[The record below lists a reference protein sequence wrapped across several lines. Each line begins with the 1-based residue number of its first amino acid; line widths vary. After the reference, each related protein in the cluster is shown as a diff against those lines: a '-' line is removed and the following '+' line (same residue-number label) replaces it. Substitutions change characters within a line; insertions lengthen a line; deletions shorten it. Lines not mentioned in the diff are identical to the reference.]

1 MQVATE
7 AELRAAER
15 GGAKRAPSNP
25 SRRDSAAALETKL
38 ATKLPYEEQRGS
50 ARSPSSGEWT
60 CPINIFARSTDWFR
74 CGAAAGLWA
83 SATDQPCPPPL
94 PPLRPCLQTQAA
106 LHDIETPAADI
117 AHHRCSFETDR
128 QIDLDRAAYT
138 RMKEEEHDHG
148 HRCAS
153 VTPTPLVRI
162 DSHIPAH
169 SQHSNNSTEGL

>member
-1 MQVATE
+1 MPPT
-7 AELRAAER
+7 LPAA
-15 GGAKRAPSNP
+15 KT
-25 SRRDSAAALETKL
+25 L
-38 ATKLPYEEQRGS
+38 
-50 ARSPSSGEWT
+50 SS
-60 CPINIFARSTDWFR
+60 
-74 CGAAAGLWA
+74 
-83 SATDQPCPPPL
+83 
-94 PPLRPCLQTQAA
+94 TQAA

-117 AHHRCSFETDR
+117 AHHRCIFVTEC
-128 QIDLDRAAYT
+128 QIDLDRAVHT